1 MVIRLLVAV
10 IALLFIVYVLLRE
23 KTHDKQLCI
32 ISYWYVALLFSLYPL
47 VFSPIQGYYAMGIF
61 KFRIWAAMTACLILY
76 SLFIFISD
84 KRTFSISSK
93 LDIAM
98 IVFASLVTISFL
110 LSGNKLSS
118 LTGFSGWYTGLL
130 FLYGLVLVY
139 FIISR
144 NDTIDNRFI
153 WIIEISAIIIFAIGT
168 LHRFYIDPI
177 GIMKTLSPNE
187 CIRFLSTIGQA
198 TWYSSYLC
206 LVFPIGLY
214 AFISFDDKRNM
225 IVSTIFLITSACTL
239 VTQNSDSAY
248 ISMFVIIVSFLVYA
262 MYKSGKCLMRLGI
275 SFMIMSCSIILI
287 GLIERFGLIPIVSL
301 DVLSINLATGIIPVI
316 GVVTGLILV
325 FLNVDPKIYEKLHS
339 KLPIICTTTLIIF
352 IAIAIIVGIKLI
364 SISANDVYFET
375 SKDWGNGRG
384 LIWLRT
390 LQMYKDLPLV
400 NKLLGV
406 GPGCFNDHI
415 SNYTELILANAHSEW
430 LTAIIEYGIIGGFS
444 YLAIFIIALIE
455 GIKMIKKEAH
465 ADFSINMG
473 IIVFAC
479 TLGYI
484 VHNAFNY
491 QQCISTPMIITL
503 IGIAHQSFLNM
514 HPS

>member
-23 KTHDKQLCI
+23 KPHDKQLCI
-32 ISYWYVALLFSLYPL
+32 TSYWYVALLFSLYPL

-61 KFRIWAAMTACLILY
+61 KFRIWAAVTACLILY
-76 SLFIFISD
+76 SLFIFISG

-144 NDTIDNRFI
+144 NATIDNRFI

-206 LVFPIGLY
+206 LVFPVGLY

-225 IVSTIFLITSACTL
+225 IVSTIFLVTSACTL

-262 MYKSGKCLMRLGI
+262 MYKGSKYLKKLGI
-275 SFMIMSCSIILI
+275 SFMIMSASIMLI
-287 GLIERFGLIPIVSL
+287 GLIERFGLISMVAL
-301 DVLSINLATGIIPVI
+301 DALSINLSTGIIPAI

-325 FLNVDPKIYEKLHS
+325 FLNVDSKIYEKLHS
-339 KLPIICTTTLIIF
+339 KLPIICATTLIIF

-364 SISANDVYFET
+364 SISANDVYFEA

-400 NKLLGV
+400 NKLFGI

-415 SNYTELILANAHSEW
+415 SNYTELILANAHNEW
-430 LTAIIEYGIIGGFS
+430 LTAMVEYGIIGVFS
-444 YLAIFIIALIE
+444 YLVIFIISLIE
-455 GIKMIKKEAH
+455 GIKMMKKEAH

-479 TLGYI
+479 VLGYI
-484 VHNAFNY
+484 IHNAFNY

-503 IGIAHQSFLNM
+503 IGIAHHQKQS
-514 HPS
+514 